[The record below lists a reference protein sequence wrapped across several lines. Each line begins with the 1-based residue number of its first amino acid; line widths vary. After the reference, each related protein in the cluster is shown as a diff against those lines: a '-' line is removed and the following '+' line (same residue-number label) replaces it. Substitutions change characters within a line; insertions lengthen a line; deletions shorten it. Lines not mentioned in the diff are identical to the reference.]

1 MTKHIHRLTPYAH
14 VADVVA
20 SVAFYRTLGFDAVST
35 VEAHGRTVWAMLAS
49 GSARLMLAAAS
60 GPVKAEEQAVLLY
73 LYTEDLPALRRA
85 LGVAGLRDAGEFRG
99 GPIERRAFY
108 AIAHPPY
115 MPEGEMRVVD
125 PDGYCLLIGQAE

>member
-1 MTKHIHRLTPYAH
+1 MTTHIHRLTPYAH

-20 SVAFYRTLGFDAVST
+20 SIQFYKALGFEVDNT
-35 VEAHGRTVWAMLAS
+35 VEVHGRTVWAMLAS

-60 GPVKAEEQAVLLY
+60 GPVNAEEQAVLFY
-73 LYTEDLPALRRA
+73 LYTNDLPALRRA

-99 GPIERRAFY
+99 GPIERRAYY

-125 PDGYCLLIGQAE
+125 PDGYCLLVGSAE